1 LDNFFSI
8 CAMDKSIQ
16 LAKVTKILGRTGSQ
30 GQCTQVRVEF
40 IGDPKRCII
49 RNVKGPAGVPS
60 HEHAMAA
67 TLVEALQALL
77 LNEMYDD
84 VIYLGS
90 IVETKDTMCLTI
102 LGEREHYE
110 AMQCYALALFE
121 RGLYEK
127 AKFVYQSALRD
138 LRKLDSKSATI
149 SKTFLKKET
158 IGLSEA
164 YLEHEFRIVKS
175 FINVGCLNEAVGL
188 LESLIAK
195 HRSFKLLACLADCYF
210 KVCDDEKAV
219 NISKEILG
227 EFPYALYTLV
237 RVLNFGMSDEV
248 KNKIET
254 WTSKNGLKLREL
266 LGESWFDDWFDAQ
279 IEITSRNLLNGLMC
293 LKKVAEVL
301 KENAV
306 ILRQLA
312 AVSKL
317 CGFMIEAADYYQ
329 KCFRFDP
336 YNPEDLDGYIALLL
350 SLNRTKDAEAILW
363 HLITHFKFSVQ
374 TYTALAYFCR
384 YSFQIEEGFSYAKKG
399 QGTVNMP
406 HFEGYLI
413 AGILLA
419 EGPKPKEAIPY
430 LHKALC
436 MNPRRFEVYETI
448 VSVLIK
454 LKRYEDA
461 KETATV
467 CIYRIGS
474 TAPTSTLHAKVIIHM
489 EIIDSNQDNSSSDG
503 KSLRE
508 ATCSLESALKMSPYY
523 LPAIY
528 TLVDLYITKSEYERA
543 EAYLTSVL
551 SVYKTHPELLK
562 VMREVKWMMGK
573 LDDYDQFTAMVEDA
587 KPSSLNE
594 AMSFNAVQNALRS
607 ISSSLEME
615 VGSLAERDENNEN
628 LENLSEDA
636 LQTVTPETVGVWP
649 ELRYLALMNAPARN
663 TRNRRQS
670 MNSNRSPFNP

>member
-1 LDNFFSI
+1 MLYFFHT
-8 CAMDKSIQ
+8 
-16 LAKVTKILGRTGSQ
+16 VILST
-30 GQCTQVRVEF
+30 
-40 IGDPKRCII
+40 
-49 RNVKGPAGVPS
+49 
-60 HEHAMAA
+60 MAA

-84 VIYLGS
+84 VIFLGS

-127 AKFVYQSALRD
+127 AKFVYQNALRD

-175 FINVGCLNEAVGL
+175 FINSGCLNDAIRL
-188 LESLIAK
+188 LESLLEK
-195 HRSFKLLACLADCYF
+195 HQSFKLLACLADCYF
-210 KVCDDEKAV
+210 KIDDDEKAIE
-219 NISKEILG
+219 ISKEILG

-254 WTSKNGLKLREL
+254 WTSRNGLKLREL

-279 IEITSRNLLNGLMC
+279 IEITSRNLLNGLIS
-293 LKKVAEVL
+293 LKKVGEVL

-317 CGFMIEAADYYQ
+317 CGFIIEAADYYQ

-350 SLNRTKDAEAILW
+350 SLHRTKDAEAILW

-384 YSFQIEEGFSYAKKG
+384 YSFQTEEGFSYAKKG
-399 QGTVNMP
+399 QGPANMP

-436 MNPRRFEVYETI
+436 LNPRRFEVYETMA
-448 VSVLIK
+448 SVFLK
-454 LKRYEDA
+454 LNRYEDA
-461 KETATV
+461 KETATD

-474 TAPTSTLHAKVIIHM
+474 TAPTSTLHAKVIIHI
-489 EIIDSNQDNSSSDG
+489 EIIGSKHNHSGDR
-503 KSLRE
+503 KSYRE

-573 LDDYDQFTAMVEDA
+573 LDDYDQFMALVEDV

-594 AMSFNAVQNALRS
+594 ATSFNAVQNALRS
-607 ISSSLEME
+607 VSSSLEME
-615 VGSLAERDENNEN
+615 VGSLAEGDENNEN
-628 LENLSEDA
+628 LENLNEDTI
-636 LQTVTPETVGVWP
+636 QTVTPETVGMWP
-649 ELRYLALMNAPARN
+649 ELRYLSLMNAPARN

-670 MNSNRSPFNP
+670 VNSNRSPYNP